1 MSFTDL
7 YFASRGRISRKT
19 WWIGVAGLIVWNII
33 VFFVLW
39 TMFGPSLFLTFV
51 GRLFNFVFN
60 LLNIFLAYNL
70 AVKRF
75 NDRERPIINA
85 QAVAGFWGFK
95 SVTDLFRI
103 TGDPWAQNWMDQ
115 LILLVGTG
123 IGLWYFIELGC
134 MRGTVGPNAHGE
146 DPVPEAA

>member
-1 MSFTDL
+1 M
-7 YFASRGRISRKT
+7 
-19 WWIGVAGLIVWNII
+19 
-33 VFFVLW
+33 
-39 TMFGPSLFLTFV
+39 
-51 GRLFNFVFN
+51 
-60 LLNIFLAYNL
+60 
-70 AVKRF
+70 KRF

-103 TGDPWAQNWMDQ
+103 TGDPWAQNLIDQ
-115 LILLVGTG
+115 LFLLAGTG

-146 DPVPEAA
+146 DPVPESGVTSSSAARLLCMLIGPHDRQPFHRPRSRPLPVRHTCRRRRARRAGAAAW